1 MGTAVT
7 QRGSGAHLN
16 AFDFRTGAALYRAH
30 TGLRLGNDNHGA
42 PVTIGPDRTSYIGS
56 IRGLLAVRDR

>member
-1 MGTAVT
+1 MGTATT

-42 PVTIGPDRTSYIGS
+42 TVTIMPDRTSYIGDT
-56 IRGLLAVRDR
+56 RGLLAVRDR

>member
-16 AFDFRTGAALYRAH
+16 AFDFRTGAVLYRAH
-30 TGLRLGNDNHGA
+30 TGVRLGNDNHGA
-42 PVTIGPDRTSYIGS
+42 PVTIGPDRTSYVGDT
-56 IRGLLAVRDR
+56 RGLLTVSDR

>member
-30 TGLRLGNDNHGA
+30 TGVRLGYGNHGA
-42 PVTIGPDRTSYIGS
+42 PVPTGPDGTAYLGS
-56 IRGLLAVRDR
+56 IFGLLAVRDR

>member
-7 QRGSGAHLN
+7 KRGSGAHLN

-42 PVTIGPDRTSYIGS
+42 PVTIGPDRTSYIGDT
-56 IRGLLAVRDR
+56 RGLLAVRDR